1 MKTLS
6 QHINEGLLSADFD
19 VPDLNVEPIKAVTPV
34 LDRDGWS
41 NLIDGYNRQLIPYK
55 YAPRINQLI
64 DSATE
69 LIDSIP
75 NNGAFTLI
83 NKTGA
88 WLNDAKKLK
97 KVEINYEFLEEAND
111 IRFLNGWLA
120 KVNKNAAFV
129 KLANAL
135 GGSFMSNVS
144 EQDVPD
150 VGKCYAILG
159 WFLVSPNENAC
170 KQLETIVEKLSKID
184 KKVLVRFE
192 KTGGGYGAV
201 QAILTRH
208 A

>member
-6 QHINEGLLSADFD
+6 QHINEGLLDADYD
-19 VPDLNVEPIKAVTPV
+19 VPNLDANPIKAVVPV
-34 LDRDGWS
+34 LDKNDWS
-41 NLIDGYNRQLIPYK
+41 NFIDRCNRQLIPYK
-55 YAPRINQLI
+55 YAPKINKVI
-64 DSATE
+64 DSAIKV
-69 LIDSIP
+69 IDSIP
-75 NNGAFTLI
+75 NNGSFALI

-111 IRFLNGWLA
+111 IRFLNNWLA
-120 KVNKNAAFV
+120 KVNKNTAFV

-144 EQDVPD
+144 EQDVPS

-170 KQLETIVEKLSKID
+170 KQLEAIVEKLSKID

-192 KTGGGYGAV
+192 KTNGGYGAV
-201 QAILTRH
+201 QAILTSH